1 MCLVC
6 KRDNIWLP
14 LQTTK
19 RPAVPRSDVG
29 SSGPE
34 SFVLSAHRLYKCESR
49 QSLKSHN
56 SLLCL
61 RRVHWQTALRYATHP
76 QSKQG
81 RDSQPV
87 MKTPPRISTGF
98 VSPYCLRPK
107 PAQPELAV
115 KSPSIWWRRLN
126 EYAIRV
132 MFISPP
138 ASSGPQ
144 VNVKQSSGVVVVLP
158 VTRRPLQSVYMQI
171 SGMRFQGPQMA
182 SWRWG
187 VRGLAGHWGTT
198 TPRFRVLKFLQ
209 IITVSF
215 LLISRIISPCDPTAD
230 DRLYHIC
237 ITAVSVSI

>member
-19 RPAVPRSDVG
+19 RPAVPRSDAG

-115 KSPSIWWRRLN
+115 KSPGIWWRGLN
-126 EYAIRV
+126 EHAIRV
-132 MFISPP
+132 LLVSRPR
-138 ASSGPQ
+138 
-144 VNVKQSSGVVVVLP
+144 
-158 VTRRPLQSVYMQI
+158 RRPPVL
-171 SGMRFQGPQMA
+171 
-182 SWRWG
+182 RWTWSRAQ
-187 VRGLAGHWGTT
+187 VLLLFYPWHAVHSNPFTCKSLVCDFKGHKW
-198 TPRFRVLKFLQ
+198 PPDAEVWE
-209 IITVSF
+209 V
-215 LLISRIISPCDPTAD
+215 
-230 DRLYHIC
+230 
-237 ITAVSVSI
+237 